1 MSPERRQIT
10 KRSPSRMDTVTSTNG
25 SLTTLQR
32 SPPTKIQNVRFDSS
46 STPRSYLNEAR
57 ERLAGKKRGR
67 SPQAFQQSVD
77 RLVSSTNQKYLQQ
90 QILSPPFPFQQQQHD
105 YISQYYA
112 QEEEPPI
119 DYPMDSDDDEQL
131 KRSYIYN
138 RSLIT
143 NRTHTQIMKNV
154 NKSLIDRSYLSD
166 SNRSKQLEQN
176 VNRYLRFIENQ
187 SLQRELNYDLIR
199 CFSSTYLDDLRREEN
214 RHNQTRMNMRSYT
227 YEDIQDIHMS
237 PILESYK
244 MKRAIDKERRV
255 RISMSYDG
263 QITSSTPT
271 SSIGAGYLSPLL
283 SSYSPIMTGSLTENI
298 DVQSGGFET
307 DRRSQKSHIS
317 VRISLFLH
325 PYINSLLH
333 NLSFYLYQHL

>member
-1 MSPERRQIT
+1 
-10 KRSPSRMDTVTSTNG
+10 MDTVTSTNG
-25 SLTTLQR
+25 SLSTLRR
-32 SPPTKIQNVRFDSS
+32 SPPAKVQNVRFDPS

-90 QILSPPFPFQQQQHD
+90 QILSPPIPFQHQQQN

-112 QEEEPPI
+112 QEEDEPPI
-119 DYPMDSDDDEQL
+119 DYPMDSDDDEL
-131 KRSYIYN
+131 IKRPYIYN
-138 RSLIT
+138 RG
-143 NRTHTQIMKNV
+143 RTHTQIMKNV
-154 NKSLIDRSYLSD
+154 NKSLIDRNYLSD
-166 SNRSKQLEQN
+166 TARTKQLEQN

-214 RHNQTRMNMRSYT
+214 RHYQTRLNMRSYT

-237 PILESYK
+237 QALESYK
-244 MKRAIDKERRV
+244 MKRAIDREKRLRS
-255 RISMSYDG
+255 SMSFDG

-271 SSIGAGYLSPLL
+271 SSIGMGHLSPLL
-283 SSYSPIMTGSLTENI
+283 SSYSPIMTGSLTEHM
-298 DVQSGGFET
+298 DTQSGGFET
-307 DRRSQKSHIS
+307 DRRSQKPHIP
-317 VRISLFLH
+317 VRI
-325 PYINSLLH
+325 ILLH
-333 NLSFYLYQHL
+333 LFIYLINRKRIFYI